1 MEDINEKK
9 EIEKEKTKK
18 KNFWKIFNPSLKDI
32 ENRHP
37 NISILGLWWSWYWR
51 LAVLVISVWLIFT
64 FAAFIFFLFYH
75 S

>member
-1 MEDINEKK
+1 MENINEQKEESK
-9 EIEKEKTKK
+9 EIKK
-18 KNFWKIFNPSLKDI
+18 KNFWKRFNPSLKDI

-51 LAVLVISVWLIFT
+51 LAVLALGIWFVFIFI
-64 FAAFIFFLFYH
+64 AFILSLFNH